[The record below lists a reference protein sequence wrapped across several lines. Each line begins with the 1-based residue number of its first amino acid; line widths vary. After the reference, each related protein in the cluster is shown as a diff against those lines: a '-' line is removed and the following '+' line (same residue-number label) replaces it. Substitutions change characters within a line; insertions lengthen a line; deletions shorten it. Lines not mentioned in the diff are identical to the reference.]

1 MTTATESDPG
11 GIAPALWSVAIVGAL
26 LTAGGPTLLGAGS
39 RASLAL
45 GALLAVGSLW
55 ALSRTVRGF
64 LHPAGAR
71 SPWIALS
78 ILKFAVLFLG
88 VLFLVRGGFAQLLP
102 LVIGYGAMP
111 VGIVLSQLKSSAPNS
126 GEG

>member
-11 GIAPALWSVAIVGAL
+11 GIAPALWAVAIVGAL

-55 ALSRTVRGF
+55 ALSRTVRANG
-64 LHPAGAR
+64 PG
-71 SPWIALS
+71 W
-78 ILKFAVLFLG
+78 
-88 VLFLVRGGFAQLLP
+88 
-102 LVIGYGAMP
+102 
-111 VGIVLSQLKSSAPNS
+111 SSDEANATTP
-126 GEG
+126 